1 MDSAEYRTGG
11 DIEVNTKEKA
21 LTGAAT
27 SVRTAMETAAGK
39 AAIPCYNNSTDVPNA
54 QSIFDLLPRGEV
66 NAVPSKT
73 LAELSGCRSVR
84 ELQYRI
90 AAERKDHLILSTCR
104 NGGGYYAP
112 ARGKAGRAEIT
123 AFISTLRNRAL
134 NTLAALKTAQAALQE
149 MDHEVEGQ
157 LTLDGLE
164 DLL

>member
-1 MDSAEYRTGG
+1 M
-11 DIEVNTKEKA
+11 NEKKSPHP
-21 LTGAAT
+21 LVEQGEGQ
-27 SVRTAMETAAGK
+27 MEAVSQ
-39 AAIPCYNNSTDVPNA
+39 CNNSTDTPNT
-54 QSIFDLLPRGEV
+54 QSILDFLPRGEN
-66 NAVPSKT
+66 NAIPSKT
-73 LAELSGCRSVR
+73 LAELSGCKSVR

-112 ARGKAGRAEIT
+112 ARGRAGRAEIT
-123 AFISTLRNRAL
+123 AFVATLRSRAL

-149 MDHEVEGQ
+149 IDHEVEGQ